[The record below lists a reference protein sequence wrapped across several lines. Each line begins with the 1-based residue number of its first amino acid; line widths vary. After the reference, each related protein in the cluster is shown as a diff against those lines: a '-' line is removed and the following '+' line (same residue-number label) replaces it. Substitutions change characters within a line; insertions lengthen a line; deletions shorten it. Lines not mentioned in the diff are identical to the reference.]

1 MKLSRTRGLRLAVL
15 GAAAGMVLASTQ
27 RGQASEDALAFQV
40 LTPGAGWSLVAGST
54 VMVTWTS
61 TGSSNV
67 NLYLVDVAAWA
78 VADVIAANTADDGA
92 ESYTIPATMPAGQ
105 YLVYVEN
112 VGVTDWT
119 YGDTFDI
126 LACGS
131 QRMQQQ
137 SPRRPLDRS
146 RPLPPMPR
154 PDAGGRPAP
163 KG

>member
-78 VADVIAANTADDGA
+78 V
-92 ESYTIPATMPAGQ
+92 E
-105 YLVYVEN
+105 
-112 VGVTDWT
+112 
-119 YGDTFDI
+119 
-126 LACGS
+126 ACKHTPTCCCHVM
-131 QRMQQQ
+131 R
-137 SPRRPLDRS
+137 
-146 RPLPPMPR
+146 
-154 PDAGGRPAP
+154 
-163 KG
+163 